1 MYAPFSDEFST
12 VLNPDDYLSILESR
26 DQLTVVLRSHLITE
40 EFLNLW
46 CKKTTSCD
54 ALFDRCFVPYKT
66 KNQIARNLGLPD
78 QAFSA
83 LDYLND
89 LRNKFSHNH
98 RYVITDGQTEK
109 LRSLVDLFATEL
121 KLVNCN
127 EFSIHTHERHESG
140 MLLEVSYSWE
150 NSPAEK
156 KVFIVLCVLTM
167 KLTKWIQDA
176 FKSRGVNYQ
185 LVD

>member
-1 MYAPFSDEFST
+1 MYAPFSDEFSS
-12 VLNPDDYLSILESR
+12 VLNPDDYLSILDSK
-26 DQLTVVLRSHLITE
+26 DQLTVVLKYHLITE

-54 ALFDRCFVPYKT
+54 QIFDRCFVPYKT

-78 QAFSA
+78 EAFEA
-83 LDYLND
+83 LDYLNE

-98 RYVITDGQTEK
+98 RYVISDGQNDK
-109 LRSLVDLFATEL
+109 LRRLVDLFGTDL
-121 KLVNCN
+121 KLVQCA
-127 EFSIHTHERHESG
+127 EFSIHTHERQENG
-140 MLLEVSYSWE
+140 LLLEVTYTWKD
-150 NSPAEK
+150 SPPEK
-156 KVFIVLCVLTM
+156 KQFIALCLLTM

-176 FKSRGVNYQ
+176 FIARGIDFK